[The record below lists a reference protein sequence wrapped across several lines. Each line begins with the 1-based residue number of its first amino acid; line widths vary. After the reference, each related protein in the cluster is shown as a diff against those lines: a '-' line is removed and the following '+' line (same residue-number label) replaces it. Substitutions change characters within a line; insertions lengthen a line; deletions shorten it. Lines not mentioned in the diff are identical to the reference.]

1 MLALLGCFFAHLSY
15 SLRMA
20 RFASPFFMLDKW
32 TFPRQHAV
40 KRGSAA
46 VNHSALHGMAVFFPK
61 QINAGAII
69 TLTKFVVIKR
79 PQRTI
84 RHQMAA
90 LNAIAFN

>member
-20 RFASPFFMLDKW
+20 RFASSFFMLDKW
-32 TFPRQHAV
+32 IFPRQHAV

-69 TLTKFVVIKR
+69 TLMKFVLGFLGTLSLKDLSAPFVTKWR
-79 PQRTI
+79 R
-84 RHQMAA
+84 
-90 LNAIAFN
+90 